1 MRHLPGCQKV
11 TVALCVHLREIGF
24 PPYQKKKPKKNS
36 IIYVFLNILLGSG
49 SDAEDVD
56 GVHPDASCPREE
68 ATPSQKSTL
77 DLSRSLVLALGDIY
91 FMNFMTHADK
101 PEEVVNG
108 MTNIGLISAL
118 MLTML
123 SVSPGDAVG
132 SALSDYIT
140 NEVCDVTS
148 FFVPSPRP
156 TGRHGAHS
164 LHTVTTPPPT
174 VYLLPTTHYHP
185 HPCPPTQT
193 CEHVHSFVS
202 SVAIFCFLWAT
213 TVTAWIIA
221 VLGLMETEHQGQA
234 FIKYIGLFVIKMPMG
249 LLIAG
254 LAAFFWL
261 QVWLMFTNLPLW
273 MAITVTT
280 IGCVMSALSHLAF
293 AITIQGVHAAQHAT
307 AP

>member
-1 MRHLPGCQKV
+1 M
-11 TVALCVHLREIGF
+11 
-24 PPYQKKKPKKNS
+24 
-36 IIYVFLNILLGSG
+36 
-49 SDAEDVD
+49 
-56 GVHPDASCPREE
+56 
-68 ATPSQKSTL
+68 
-77 DLSRSLVLALGDIY
+77 
-91 FMNFMTHADK
+91 
-101 PEEVVNG
+101 
-108 MTNIGLISAL
+108 
-118 MLTML
+118 
-123 SVSPGDAVG
+123 
-132 SALSDYIT
+132 
-140 NEVCDVTS
+140 
-148 FFVPSPRP
+148 P
-156 TGRHGAHS
+156 T
-164 LHTVTTPPPT
+164 
-174 VYLLPTTHYHP
+174 
-185 HPCPPTQT
+185 TQT